1 VDRLSPSRCAFDLE
15 LAVSDTAFERW
26 LDRIAD
32 SKALDIGLAI
42 VIGTALAAVLFHGL
56 SQ

>member
-1 VDRLSPSRCAFDLE
+1 
-15 LAVSDTAFERW
+15 VSDTAFERW

-56 SQ
+56 SGGWR